1 MKKIRRQD
9 NLKTH
14 NKILISL
21 MLLILTL
28 LFSVTAVS
36 AEPGVIY
43 VNNDTGNDTWDG
55 QSPTWD
61 GTSGPKLSI
70 GNAVGTVTTGGTVN
84 IANGIYKGTGNRGM
98 TITKNMNIIGESQS
112 GTVID
117 GEQQNKIFTI
127 SSGVTVT
134 IQNLTITNGIATYNG
149 AIYNTGNLTV
159 TDCAFTGNTAT
170 DYGGAISNMGTLT
183 VTGSTF
189 NNNKANWS
197 GGGAIYNDGTL
208 TVTGSTFNNNTAT
221 TGYGGAIRSDDDL
234 TVVGSTFTGNTAS
247 YGGAIYNFGGGTLTV
262 TDSTFTENT
271 ANHGGAIYNTGTL
284 TVTGSTF
291 TENTAPNYGG
301 GAIYS
306 YHGTL
311 AVSDSTFTENT
322 AQYEGGAIYNN
333 GGTVTV
339 NGSTF
344 TENTVTG
351 SGGAITNYDGS
362 LTVNDSAFIEN
373 SATGSD
379 GLGSAIYSNSDLTI
393 TNCTFTENTARWGA
407 IFNGSNMTVNNSTF
421 TNNTAKGWSGNGGAI
436 HNTGDANVNGSTFN
450 NNKAIGT
457 DELGTGGA
465 IYNWG
470 TLTVI
475 GSNFI
480 ENTATDFGGAIY
492 NYGGALTVTDS
503 TFTENTAQNGGGAIY
518 SYYGTLAVSDSTFT
532 GNTVTTAGG
541 AISNTGGTL
550 TVTSST
556 FTNNSALNGGAIF
569 NYGTG
574 YVNFCRIVENTA
586 TNGKA
591 IYNYGGNVDAT
602 NNWWGSNEP
611 NFSSLIYGGSVT
623 FDPWIV
629 LTVTADP
636 TTVNNGSTSQVA
648 ADLNHN
654 SAGEDISSQ
663 GHVPDGIPIVFTATQ
678 GTINPASETLLDG
691 SAASTFTAN
700 GAGTA
705 TVTATVDGQPVSV
718 NIGITSA
725 KLETQLT
732 VPDQAGVKGG
742 TVDLTATLTDVNYN
756 PVVGREVTFKVN
768 GSTVGTATT
777 DSNGTA
783 TLQYTITQNKG
794 NYDITATFAGDDGY
808 LDSVGAGVLTVD
820 PSAGLYLNLTV
831 SNTNP
836 AVGETFVI
844 TYKLGNYGPDNAE
857 NVTITFQVPEGL
869 EFVGITVDSG
879 VWTYDPS
886 IRTVTWTLDNV
897 PVGDPY
903 LYLTVK
909 ALNSGQFII
918 TPTIASDTY
927 NWNSGDVPAL
937 VINVEAS
944 SEGDDDDPENTAK
957 AATETV
963 PMQKTGTPLI
973 GIVLAILMVLGG
985 LISTKKH

>member
-1 MKKIRRQD
+1 MKEVKKIRRQD
-9 NLKTH
+9 NLKRH

-21 MLLILTL
+21 LLLILTL

-84 IANGIYKGTGNRGM
+84 IANGIYKGTGNRGI
-98 TITKNMNIIGESQS
+98 TINKNMNIIGESQS

-117 GEQQNKIFTI
+117 GEQQNNIFTI

-134 IQNLTITNGIATYNG
+134 IQNLTLTNGIATYNG

-262 TDSTFTENT
+262 T
-271 ANHGGAIYNTGTL
+271 G
-284 TVTGSTF
+284 
-291 TENTAPNYGG
+291 
-301 GAIYS
+301 
-306 YHGTL
+306 
-311 AVSDSTFTENT
+311 
-322 AQYEGGAIYNN
+322 
-333 GGTVTV
+333 
-339 NGSTF
+339 
-344 TENTVTG
+344 
-351 SGGAITNYDGS
+351 
-362 LTVNDSAFIEN
+362 
-373 SATGSD
+373 
-379 GLGSAIYSNSDLTI
+379 
-393 TNCTFTENTARWGA
+393 
-407 IFNGSNMTVNNSTF
+407 
-421 TNNTAKGWSGNGGAI
+421 
-436 HNTGDANVNGSTFN
+436 
-450 NNKAIGT
+450 
-457 DELGTGGA
+457 
-465 IYNWG
+465 
-470 TLTVI
+470 
-475 GSNFI
+475 
-480 ENTATDFGGAIY
+480 
-492 NYGGALTVTDS
+492 S

-518 SYYGTLAVSDSTFT
+518 NTGTLTVSDSTFT
-532 GNTVTTAGG
+532 GNTVATAGG

-556 FTNNSALNGGAIF
+556 FANNSALNGGAIF

-574 YVNFCRIVENTA
+574 YVNFCRIVGNTA
-586 TNGKA
+586 TNGNA

-611 NFSSLIYGGSVT
+611 NFSSLIYGSYVT
-623 FDPWIV
+623 SDPWIV

-636 TTVNNGSTSQVA
+636 TTVNNGGTSQVA

-663 GHVPDGIPIVFTATQ
+663 GHVPDGIPVAFTATQ
-678 GTINPASETLLDG
+678 GTVNPASSSLLDG

-700 GAGTA
+700 GTGTS

-718 NIGITSA
+718 NISITST

-742 TVDLTATLTDVNYN
+742 TVDLTATLTDVNNN

-857 NVTITFQVPEGL
+857 NVTITFQIPEGL

-937 VINVEAS
+937 VINVQAS